1 MVAAVAAAISSMH
14 TGHSLPGVF
23 SGCCVRTC
31 FVRLPASPN
40 AAAQWGHAWSLRFSC
55 TVRTCVVRLLA
66 WPNAAA
72 QWGHAWSLRFTCPL
86 SVGVFES
93 KVLGGDQV
101 WVVEWI
107 VRTCV
112 PR

>member
-1 MVAAVAAAISSMH
+1 MNLAVLWLSLNFLSKLCVSSYISVCLLCRNAKTAVSFYLSDCSLYLCTMR
-14 TGHSLPGVF
+14 TCLILERIVRSLP
-23 SGCCVRTC
+23 
-31 FVRLPASPN
+31 
-40 AAAQWGHAWSLRFSC
+40 
-55 TVRTCVVRLLA
+55 

-93 KVLGGDQV
+93 KVLGGDRV